1 VIIIEIYNK
10 YDKTFQDYN
19 EIMKIEDEMKFATV
33 NLNIAEVNN
42 LILLSWIHSEIFLA
56 FLLIPI
62 SNYDNL
68 LMTITR

>member
-42 LILLSWIHSEIFLA
+42 LILLS
-56 FLLIPI
+56 
-62 SNYDNL
+62 
-68 LMTITR
+68 